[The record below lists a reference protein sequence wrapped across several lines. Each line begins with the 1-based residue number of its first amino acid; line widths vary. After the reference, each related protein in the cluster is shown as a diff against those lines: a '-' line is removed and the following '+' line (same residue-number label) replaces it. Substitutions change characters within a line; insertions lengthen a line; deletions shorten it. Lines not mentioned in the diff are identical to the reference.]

1 MAYSSATTSAISKE
15 NNVIQKPSSDN
26 SFDATQSLN
35 PDLSESYVRFIVML
49 LWMLSHVSTPQLQPL
64 ERRERPI
71 ILHRLP
77 SPRQESSRAADP
89 ALSHHTILK
98 STSRPTTSRP
108 TTSRPTDP
116 PGPIV
121 PLCIDIH
128 SILIAC
134 RGLGIRG
141 GPKMQ
146 RLGQAITRRSQR
158 ISRSLRLS
166 YPWRSRPGSDSW
178 YRVLKVLATAVNC
191 RQDVLLSQP
200 LPSQVHFFGS
210 FILRYLAG
218 GSAKDTVDGETEFL
232 DLLALAIN
240 KYAPE

>member
-1 MAYSSATTSAISKE
+1 MAYSSATTSAVSKE
-15 NNVIQKPSSDN
+15 NNVIQKPSSDS

-77 SPRQESSRAADP
+77 SPRQESSRAADL
-89 ALSHHTILK
+89 ALSHHSILK
-98 STSRPTTSRP
+98 STSRP

-116 PGPIV
+116 PGPNV
-121 PLCIDIH
+121 PLYMDIH
-128 SILIAC
+128 SVLIAC
-134 RGLGIRG
+134 RSLGIRG

-166 YPWRSRPGSDSW
+166 YPRRSRPGSDSW
-178 YRVLKVLATAVNC
+178 YRAIKILASAVNC

-200 LPSQVHFFGS
+200 LPSQAYLFGS

-218 GSAKDTVDGETEFL
+218 GSAKDTVDGETNFL
-232 DLLALAIN
+232 DLLTLVVD
-240 KYAPE
+240 KYAPK

>member
-1 MAYSSATTSAISKE
+1 MAYLSATTSAVSKE
-15 NNVIQKPSSDN
+15 NNVIPKPSSEN
-26 SFDATQSLN
+26 SFNATQSLN
-35 PDLSESYVRFIVML
+35 PDLSESYVRFIVMF

-89 ALSHHTILK
+89 ALSHHTISK
-98 STSRPTTSRP
+98 S
-108 TTSRPTDP
+108 TSRPTDP
-116 PGPIV
+116 PGPNV
-121 PLCIDIH
+121 PLYMDIH
-128 SILIAC
+128 SVLIAC
-134 RGLGIRG
+134 RSLGIRG

-166 YPWRSRPGSDSW
+166 YPRRSRPGSDSW
-178 YRVLKVLATAVNC
+178 YRAIKILASAVNC

-200 LPSQVHFFGS
+200 LPSQAYLFGS

-218 GSAKDTVDGETEFL
+218 GSAKDTVDGETNFL
-232 DLLALAIN
+232 DLLTLAVN
-240 KYAPE
+240 KYAPK

>member
-1 MAYSSATTSAISKE
+1 MAYSSATTSAVSEE
-15 NNVIQKPSSDN
+15 NKVIQKPSSDN
-26 SFDATQSLN
+26 SFNTTHSLN
-35 PDLSESYVRFIVML
+35 PDLSESYVRFIVMF

-71 ILHRLP
+71 TLHRLP

-98 STSRPTTSRP
+98 STA
-108 TTSRPTDP
+108 RPTDP
-116 PGPIV
+116 PGPNV
-121 PLCIDIH
+121 PLYIDIH
-128 SILIAC
+128 SVLIAC
-134 RGLGIRG
+134 RSLGLRG

-166 YPWRSRPGSDSW
+166 YPRRSRPGSDSW
-178 YRVLKVLATAVNC
+178 YRALKVLASAVNC
-191 RQDVLLSQP
+191 KQDVLLSQP
-200 LPSQVHFFGS
+200 LPSQVYLFGS

-218 GSAKDTVDGETEFL
+218 GSAKDTVDGETDFL
-232 DLLALAIN
+232 DLLTLAVN
-240 KYAPE
+240 KYAPK

>member
-1 MAYSSATTSAISKE
+1 MAYSSATTSAVSKE

-35 PDLSESYVRFIVML
+35 PDLSESYVRFIVMF

-64 ERRERPI
+64 ERRERAV

-77 SPRQESSRAADP
+77 SPRQESSRVADP

-98 STSRPTTSRP
+98 STSRPT
-108 TTSRPTDP
+108 DP
-116 PGPIV
+116 PGPNV

-166 YPWRSRPGSDSW
+166 YPRRSRPGSDSW
-178 YRVLKVLATAVNC
+178 YRVLEVFASAVNC

-200 LPSQVHFFGS
+200 LPSQVYFFGS

>member
-1 MAYSSATTSAISKE
+1 MAYSSATTSTVSKE
-15 NNVIQKPSSDN
+15 NIVKQKPPSDN
-26 SFDATQSLN
+26 SFDATESLN
-35 PDLSESYVRFIVML
+35 PDLSESYVRFIVMF

-77 SPRQESSRAADP
+77 SPPQESSRAADP
-89 ALSHHTILK
+89 ALSHHTISK
-98 STSRPTTSRP
+98 SISRPTNPS
-108 TTSRPTDP
+108 
-116 PGPIV
+116 GPNF
-121 PLCIDIH
+121 PLYRDIH

-146 RLGQAITRRSQR
+146 RLGQAITCRSQR

-166 YPWRSRPGSDSW
+166 YPRRSRPGSDSW
-178 YRVLKVLATAVNC
+178 YRALKILASAVNC

-200 LPSQVHFFGS
+200 LPSHVYFFGS

-218 GSAKDTVDGETEFL
+218 GSAKDTVDGETDFL
-232 DLLALAIN
+232 DLLTLAVN
-240 KYAPE
+240 KYAPK